1 MSTPLTDVQIASQL
15 PPAQRLMLVQVQRGD
30 DIDPRNG
37 ATRHA
42 LEGKGLLKETTGW
55 ESMQLTDQGLEVAAA
70 CPLATLNSLSKEAR
84 GVLLDVANNRYDPQ
98 HRFRFHLSSA
108 SLAIVSDKAGT
119 ATLTSLGIC
128 TAALA
133 MMEETPAPV
142 VEAAPEPAAPA
153 IEAQPTETD
162 PRKIAALLSQESRK
176 YLTEIVWGNRF
187 IPGDDLYHSLLKYKL
202 VKGNDGIP
210 AKVLTTPLGNQVASI
225 LFETP
230 VNAPDAKPHIAPT
243 PSPIEDAQPP
253 AAPVNLT
260 PDDEAMLMQAL
271 YSRPIRPQNPKTR
284 DRLVELGLLI
294 VESEYMWTLSL
305 TNAGRQA
312 AEKLDILRGLTKFD
326 LCKLWH
332 LLHGKPV
339 HERELS
345 DSVRAFALATFD
357 ESKDLNKRGM
367 AALTEAGRAAA
378 QRTPR
383 YVADKLTKLYP
394 TRGQAL
400 IDLIRGSDTR
410 ISEGLSKTLWDWGV
424 IELARPD
431 AKLTAFGRAVAV
443 ECAAILG
450 QPIDVDTPPDEST
463 PAAPVVETA
472 PEPAQQIA
480 ELASG
485 VGYDLETAQEAAPA
499 EPAAP
504 IEESQPAPAPTD
516 DRAALLAENER
527 LRAALLEANDAL
539 AAEWLKAQDKQ
550 MIGKKIG
557 AQHKQVQQ
565 ILRSNSEAASRRA
578 LKVEAEN
585 IDLKRQLADLK
596 KAQAAP
602 AASDPDETHLLRAD
616 LATAIRERD
625 DLKKRLKQTE
635 KDMQDNARDKFNAQ
649 RQHTEVL
656 ESYKKQADLLDAT
669 TARAKRAESDLANLQ
684 LAAKRW
690 QAEHA
695 AATAEVSKLRQ
706 QIEALTAITSTGH
719 DIITDATP
727 AHLDRLAAEKRAILH
742 MQFMTDGKLYVV
754 AGPRT
759 HPQSQPEKP
768 ATDHIDDFDDMVA
781 FEDADIID
789 IDDRDPAPD
798 PVEQPVFVF
807 DSGDTTDD
815 PDGTQQMLKMM
826 REGARPDAT
835 SRALDERNKA
845 AARADFARR
854 MPATPST
861 SRSAPPRP
869 ALTSG
874 Q

>member
-15 PPAQRLMLVQVQRGD
+15 PPSQRLMLVQVQRAD

-42 LEGKGLLKETTGW
+42 LWEKGLLKDTTGW
-55 ESMQLTDQGLEVAAA
+55 ESLKLTEQGQEVAAA
-70 CPLATLNSLSKEAR
+70 CALATLNSLSKEAR

-119 ATLTSLGIC
+119 AILTSLGIC

-142 VEAAPEPAAPA
+142 VEAAPEPAAPV
-153 IEAQPTETD
+153 IEEQ
-162 PRKIAALLSQESRK
+162 S
-176 YLTEIVWGNRF
+176 
-187 IPGDDLYHSLLKYKL
+187 
-202 VKGNDGIP
+202 
-210 AKVLTTPLGNQVASI
+210 TP
-225 LFETP
+225 P
-230 VNAPDAKPHIAPT
+230 V
-243 PSPIEDAQPP
+243 EDAQPP
-253 AAPVNLT
+253 AAPVKLT
-260 PDDEAMLMQAL
+260 PDEEAMLMQTF
-271 YSRPIRPQNPKTR
+271 YNRPIRPQNRQTR

-332 LLHGKPV
+332 LLQGKPV

-345 DSVRAFALATFD
+345 DSVRAFDLATFD

-431 AKLTAFGRAVAV
+431 AKLTAFGHAVAV

-450 QPIDVDTPPDEST
+450 QPIDVDTPSDEST
-463 PAAPVVETA
+463 PAAPVVEAPA
-472 PEPAQQIA
+472 PEPAQQLA
-480 ELASG
+480 EIASG
-485 VGYDLETAQEAAPA
+485 VGYDLETAQEAARTIIEITYPEGDPAPVVEAAPA
-499 EPAAP
+499 EAEPVAP
-504 IEESQPAPAPTD
+504 IEEPRAAPVSID
-516 DRAALLAENER
+516 DRAALLSENER
-527 LRAALLEANDAL
+527 LRAALVEANDAL
-539 AAEWLKAQDKQ
+539 AVEWLKVQDKQ
-550 MIGKKIG
+550 MISKKIG

-585 IDLKRQLADLK
+585 IELKRQLADLK
-596 KAQAAP
+596 KAQTIAP
-602 AASDPDETHLLRAD
+602 TATASTDDTLRAELD
-616 LATAIRERD
+616 AANKMVESLSREKFQTQNLLVYMLQRLNRSED
-625 DLKKRLKQTE
+625 HLGHAQRYANKVEGDLKTIQQT
-635 KDMQDNARDKFNAQ
+635 AQ
-649 RQHTEVL
+649 QWR
-656 ESYKKQADLLDAT
+656 
-669 TARAKRAESDLANLQ
+669 
-684 LAAKRW
+684 
-690 QAEHA
+690 AEHA
-695 AATAEVSKLRQ
+695 AAMKQVETLTAQLDRGSGSVSDGHIILKDATTADLNRLAVQ
-706 QIEALTAITSTGH
+706 HRPLILTQFVGEALYI
-719 DIITDATP
+719 
-727 AHLDRLAAEKRAILH
+727 
-742 MQFMTDGKLYVV
+742 V
-754 AGPRT
+754 AGP
-759 HPQSQPEKP
+759 PAAIQPQPEKP
-768 ATDHIDDFDDMVA
+768 ATDHIDGFDDMVA
-781 FEDADIID
+781 FEDADIIN
-789 IDDRDPAPD
+789 IDDAPAPD
-798 PVEQPVFVF
+798 PVNEPVFVF
-807 DSGDTTDD
+807 DSSDTTDD
-815 PDGTQQMLKMM
+815 PDGTQQMIKMM
-826 REGARPDAT
+826 REGARPDSI

-854 MPATPST
+854 MPATPPT
-861 SRSAPPRP
+861 SRSGPPRP